1 MRWILLLGLVWPVQA
16 WALEICDDLWLTRNL
31 IFDRAGY
38 CFGSVLGKSV
48 FDNEGCTPG
57 VPELAEAD
65 QALVNRIR
73 NMETEWECDVDSSQ
87 EFLAVPSLGLR
98 VGLVD
103 LPIATGFESSCIG
116 WKGGRLPL
124 RVERDPDGLL
134 SGAARDG
141 DDLAFQFED
150 VDGWSFVEVLQNG
163 VPAGAGWAKVAL
175 SEANCTALAG

>member
-65 QALVNRIR
+65 QGICL
-73 NMETEWECDVDSSQ
+73 E
-87 EFLAVPSLGLR
+87 P
-98 VGLVD
+98 
-103 LPIATGFESSCIG
+103 
-116 WKGGRLPL
+116 
-124 RVERDPDGLL
+124 
-134 SGAARDG
+134 
-141 DDLAFQFED
+141 
-150 VDGWSFVEVLQNG
+150 
-163 VPAGAGWAKVAL
+163 
-175 SEANCTALAG
+175 